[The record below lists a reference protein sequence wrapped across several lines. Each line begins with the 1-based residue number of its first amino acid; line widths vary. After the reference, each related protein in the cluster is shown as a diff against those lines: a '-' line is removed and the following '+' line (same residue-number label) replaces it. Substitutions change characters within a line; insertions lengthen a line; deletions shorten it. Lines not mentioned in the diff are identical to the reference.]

1 MCSLCAVLGS
11 SRSWTDAAG
20 RPEWAPA
27 GHQITSRHEREHR
40 VALLSSVLHYYQ
52 LQIYDWG
59 GTSYVVTNAHGKSAH
74 AYTLQGVWAA
84 AERLVTGHGCD
95 PLDVDLLEVLEA
107 RGGAR

>member
-20 RPEWAPA
+20 RPEWASA
-27 GHQITSRHEREHR
+27 GQITRRHEREHR
-40 VALLSSVLHYYQ
+40 VALLNSVLHYYQ